1 MNCDFLFFRVSCVQQ
16 KIVNMFIYIPYARWL
31 NIAQVFSFAHTGIE
45 SPCVIQ
51 LLWWKTGDQKLCFLF
66 NTALPLVKYLSNQ
79 CFYITWKYKKSHF
92 QLSLQYSLSHYKG

>member
-1 MNCDFLFFRVSCVQQ
+1 MTKLTNNLIAFYFMFMNCDFLFFRVSCVQQ

-51 LLWWKTGDQKLCFLF
+51 LL
-66 NTALPLVKYLSNQ
+66 
-79 CFYITWKYKKSHF
+79 
-92 QLSLQYSLSHYKG
+92 